1 MRRLFLG
8 LASALLILGQ
18 PLLCAQES
26 PPDPDRKPQENHLN
40 RLAKETSPY
49 LLQHQ
54 HNPVDWYPWGKE
66 ALERAKKEDKVIF
79 LSIGYSACHWCHVM
93 ERESFEN
100 PKIAALMNEHFVC
113 IKVDREERPDIDEIY
128 MAAVQA
134 MTGQGGWPMSV
145 WMTPEL
151 QPFFAGTYYPPE
163 DKMGMP
169 GFPKVMEHVSGLWR
183 DRRDEVRSRSKE
195 VADYLRKTLAAEAAA
210 GEPSLASQET
220 FVKQSLGRFDEEF
233 GGFGN
238 APAFAPKFPH
248 ASELSMLLRYAARAG
263 DKQSLAAAERS
274 LERMAAGGIYDQIA
288 GGFHRY
294 STDREWLAP
303 HFEKMLYDNSLLAQT
318 YAEAYVLTGK
328 PLYARIL
335 RETLDYM
342 LREMRNPEGGF
353 YSTQDADSEGVEGKF
368 FVWTE
373 EEIREILGEDAKLF
387 AAAYDVSAGGN
398 WEGHNILR
406 RVRSD
411 EQLAP
416 EFDLE
421 VAAIGERLQDACA
434 RVLAVRLQRIAP
446 GTDDKV
452 LTAWNG
458 MAIAACAK
466 GYQVLGDE
474 RYLDAGRAAA
484 EFLFRELWSDGH
496 LLRTWREGTAHLN
509 AYLEDYA
516 FLADALI
523 SLFECDFDPAWIEK
537 ANLLLA
543 VMESEFRDDSD
554 GSFFFTGDKHE
565 ALIARSK
572 SVSESSIPSGV
583 AMATIAFL
591 RAGLITGDERVFEI
605 GYECLRANAQFLES
619 YPIASPGLV
628 LAADFALADPRELV
642 IAGDPGDPSVLAFLE
657 SARKQFPY
665 RHVVTLVHPG
675 NRDALAK
682 TVKILGGK
690 EPIDGK
696 PAAYL
701 CRRGVCDTPVTDPAQ
716 LQWR

>member
-1 MRRLFLG
+1 MRRLCHG
-8 LASALLILGQ
+8 IASALLYLGQ
-18 PLLCAQES
+18 PLPCAQET
-26 PPDPDRKPQENHLN
+26 PPNAESQPQEKHLN

-54 HNPVDWYPWGKE
+54 HNPVDWYPWGEE
-66 ALERAKKEDKVIF
+66 ALQRAKEEDKVIF

-100 PKIAALMNEHFVC
+100 PKIAALMNEYFVC

-128 MAAVQA
+128 MASVQA

-145 WMTPEL
+145 WMTPDL

-169 GFPKVMEHVSGLWR
+169 GFPKVLEHVHGLWR
-183 DRRDEVRSRSKE
+183 DRREEVQSRSKE
-195 VADYLRKTLAAEAAA
+195 IAEYLRKTLAAEAAA
-210 GEPSLASQET
+210 GEPALSSQDT
-220 FVKQSLGRFDEEF
+220 FAQQSLGRFDEEF

-238 APAFAPKFPH
+238 APAYAPKFPH
-248 ASELSMLLRYAARAG
+248 ASELSMLLRYAARTG
-263 DKQSLAAAERS
+263 DEKSLAAAEHS
-274 LERMAAGGIYDQIA
+274 LERMAGGGIYDQLA

-303 HFEKMLYDNSLLAQT
+303 HFEKMLYDNSLLAQA
-318 YAEAYVLTGK
+318 YADAYLLTGK

-342 LREMRNPEGGF
+342 LREMRNADGGF

-373 EEIREILGEDAKLF
+373 EEVQGILAEDAPLF
-387 AAAYDVSAGGN
+387 AAAYDVTGSGN

-406 RVRSD
+406 RVLTD
-411 EQLAP
+411 QELA
-416 EFDLE
+416 EKFELE
-421 VAAIGERLQDACA
+421 PSAVEA
-434 RVLAVRLQRIAP
+434 VLAAGRAKLLAARLQRIPP

-458 MAIAACAK
+458 MAIAACAR

-474 RYLDAGRAAA
+474 KYLDAGRRAA
-484 EFLFRELWSDGH
+484 EFIFRELWSDGR
-496 LLRTWREGTAHLN
+496 LLRTWREGKAHLN

-516 FLADALI
+516 FVADALI
-523 SLFECDFDPAWIEK
+523 SLFECDFDPRWLERTGK
-537 ANLLLA
+537 LLA
-543 VMESEFRDDSD
+543 IMEDQFRDDSD
-554 GSFFFTGDKHE
+554 GSFFFTGDDHE

-572 SVSESSIPSGV
+572 AVSESSIPSGI

-591 RAGLITGDERVFEI
+591 RAGLITGNERLYQV
-605 GYECLRANAQFLES
+605 GYDCLRANNKFLETF
-619 YPIASPGLV
+619 PIAGPGV
-628 LAADFALADPRELV
+628 MLAADFALADPRELV
-642 IAGDPGDPSVLAFLE
+642 IAGEPGDPGVIAFLE
-657 SARKQFPY
+657 AARNQFPN
-665 RHVVTLVHPG
+665 RHVVTLVHAS
-675 NRDALAK
+675 NREELSK
-682 TVKILGGK
+682 LVSILEGK
-690 EPIDGK
+690 EPIEGR

-701 CRRGVCDTPVTDPAQ
+701 CRRGVCEAPVTDAQ
-716 LQWR
+716 RIQWR